1 MERRII
7 ISKCVEN
14 QQNAKLIVTS
24 TTNIVTFRR
33 LSSDFFSFEF
43 IFGLAVDF
51 FLALLF
57 KLEYS
62 LSFPSPTEN
71 FA

>member
-1 MERRII
+1 M
-7 ISKCVEN
+7 SKCVEN

-24 TTNIVTFRR
+24 TTIMVTFRR

-43 IFGLAVDF
+43 IFGLGVDF
-51 FLALLF
+51 FLLLF
-57 KLEYS
+57 KLAYS
-62 LSFPSPTEN
+62 LSFVSPTEN